1 MSVDLSYKTKPD
13 NDQLDQFSGDTGM
26 PLLGNAI
33 PIVTDYLN
41 EVQDRMQKYGNFNHM
56 KMFSQHSLMVAGP
69 DLYQTIF
76 QDRDNNFSAEM
87 GYIKQLGEFY
97 LGGLLIMDFDEH
109 KAQRR
114 MMQSAFRTQA
124 LTRYLEMMQP
134 YITKHVQS
142 WGKEGSI
149 NFYDKIK
156 PLLLEIGADC
166 FLGLSNVGEEMKHVN
181 DLFLTVNDGLVS
193 MVTWNVPFTTY
204 GKAKRARVELEAYF
218 LKLIR
223 DRRAQGAVG
232 DDMLTQFAMAKDENG
247 NPWSEQ
253 EVMKHGIFLLF
264 AAHDTTSSVLTSL
277 ARILGGDPAAQQRC
291 RDEANASGTESP
303 TREGLDA
310 MTYTG
315 WCFSEALRLYP
326 SVPMYMRRTI
336 REFEWEGK
344 TIPANTVLAMPTII
358 NHLDP
363 KYWTNPTKFDPE
375 RFSEERAEHRGHPM
389 CYTPFGGGLHKCIG
403 YHFAEL
409 MTKAVLRE
417 IVRNWEFTTPAGYN
431 PTMEWF
437 PLPKAKDGVPLA
449 LKKPKAV

>member
-193 MVTWNVPFTTY
+193 MVKWNVPFTTY

-344 TIPANTVLAMPTII
+344 TIPANTVLSMPTII

-375 RFSEERAEHRGHPM
+375 RFSEERAEHRTHPM

-417 IVRNWEFTTPAGYN
+417 IVRNWEFTTPVGYN

-449 LKKPKAV
+449 LKRPKAA